1 MASDMGWPSERER
14 DGLGRAPP
22 DEGGELEDADV
33 ERVAG
38 AERRAPVGGLL
49 GGGVDR
55 AGRGRV
61 LSTRFT
67 VAPSRISTS

>member
-1 MASDMGWPSERER
+1 VASDMGWPSERER

-22 DEGGELEDADV
+22 DEGGELVDADV
-33 ERVAG
+33 TRVAG

-55 AGRGRV
+55 AGGGV